1 MKCYKFVPENE
12 EKLDLL
18 YDLHC
23 LAILAE
29 NSLEAIRNIKLSV
42 EELLKS
48 INSAEDA
55 EETFRVEFIDIESG
69 TKLSFKLYGSK
80 RGLIGDSGIINVSVD
95 TTFRNPEDLDF
106 PQ

>member
-48 INSAEDA
+48 INSAEGA
-55 EETFRVEFIDIESG
+55 EETFRVEFIDIEPG
-69 TKLSFKLYGSK
+69 TKLSIKLYGSK
-80 RGLIGDSGIINVSVD
+80 RGLIDDSGIINVSVD